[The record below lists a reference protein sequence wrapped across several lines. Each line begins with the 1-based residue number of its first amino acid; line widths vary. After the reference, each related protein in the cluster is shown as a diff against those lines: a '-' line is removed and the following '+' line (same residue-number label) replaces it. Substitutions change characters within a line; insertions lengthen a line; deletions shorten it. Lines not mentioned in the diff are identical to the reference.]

1 MNAYDK
7 KETDLIYN
15 KYTQNDFI
23 MDKNRFWQAVN
34 QLRSNRVE
42 AHVRRT
48 PIYLGKNA
56 IAVLHIFTRYDHL
69 EDTWMFD
76 SDALRNQNWKLPE
89 ESAQQFIE
97 QLEKW
102 WTPAFMMQL
111 RDQVEKE
118 LIKHDKKYKTKFAK
132 RSA

>member
-1 MNAYDK
+1 MPLKPK
-7 KETDLIYN
+7 KKSIL
-15 KYTQNDFI
+15 
-23 MDKNRFWQAVN
+23 
-34 QLRSNRVE
+34 VE
-42 AHVRRT
+42 PQVRRT

-69 EDTWMFD
+69 EDVWMFD
-76 SDALRNQNWKLPE
+76 SDALEEQNWKLPE
-89 ESAQQFIE
+89 KSAEQFIE
-97 QLEKW
+97 QLEGW

-111 RDQVEKE
+111 RDQIEKE